1 MKKIFVSLS
10 IMLAIGLTTV
20 LANDEPLSDKVKE
33 SFKKEF
39 VGAKSVKW
47 NHIGD
52 YQMASFVFGG
62 HRAEAYFNADGEL
75 EGSVRDLLFNEL
87 PLLAMRSLE
96 RRFATADIIDIL
108 EVSNKEGTSYL
119 LKVETLNKLFRVKL
133 DINGSFLV
141 VNKIKSN
148 LP

>member
-1 MKKIFVSLS
+1 
-10 IMLAIGLTTV
+10 MLAVGLTTV

-33 SFKKEF
+33 SFNKEF

-47 NHIGD
+47 NQIGD

-62 HRAEAYFNADGEL
+62 HRAEAYFNAEGGL

-87 PLLAMRSLE
+87 PPLVMKSLE

-108 EVSNKEGTSYL
+108 EVSNKEGTFYL
-119 LKVETLNKLFRVKL
+119 LKVETLNKRFRVKL
-133 DINGSFLV
+133 DINGDFLEV
-141 VNKIKSN
+141 DKVKSRS
-148 LP
+148 L